1 MLSSVSSYQAQS
13 PINFGNKKAKAT
25 PQNNYKLARENAD
38 IYETTKPKMS
48 NFKKAMVTL
57 GAVGTGILAAKLLL
71 KGKVKEAV
79 KLAKHIEY
87 QKATN
92 IEEALNF
99 AKNTLGVELKN
110 VKNLHVANFI
120 NENLVKLS
128 NKTKGEVALPK
139 SIKITKTTKG
149 LAGRY
154 NPLKDSVSL
163 SELKWNDEFGNYIK
177 NNQFK
182 WFQDENLTVL
192 YHEIGH
198 KQHIKNVGVF
208 KTLYSSKDYKQKVN
222 TIKQELLEYLGQ
234 GVDTTAPAIL
244 HYISAPGETFAQTFS
259 LTMQGKPPK
268 GKIADLYKQLGGK
281 IY

>member
-1 MLSSVSSYQAQS
+1 MLSSISSYQAQS
-13 PINFGNKKAKAT
+13 PINFENKKAKAT
-25 PQNNYKLARENAD
+25 PPNNYKLERENAD

-48 NFKKAMVTL
+48 NSKKAMVTL

-79 KLAKHIEY
+79 KLAEHIEF

-128 NKTKGEVALPK
+128 NKVKGEIDLPK
-139 SIKITKTTKG
+139 SIKITKMTER
-149 LAGRY
+149 LAGGY

-163 SELKWNDEFGNYIK
+163 SELKWDDEFGNYIK

-182 WFQDENLTVL
+182 WFQESNITTL

-198 KQHIKNVGVF
+198 KQHFKKVGLF
-208 KTLYSSKDYKQKVN
+208 KTLYPSKDYKQKVN
-222 TIKQELLEYLGQ
+222 TIKQELLDYLGQ
-234 GVDTTAPAIL
+234 GVDTTDPAIL
-244 HYISAPGETFAQTFS
+244 HFISAPGETFAQTFS

-268 GKIADLYKQLGGK
+268 GKIADLYKLLGGK